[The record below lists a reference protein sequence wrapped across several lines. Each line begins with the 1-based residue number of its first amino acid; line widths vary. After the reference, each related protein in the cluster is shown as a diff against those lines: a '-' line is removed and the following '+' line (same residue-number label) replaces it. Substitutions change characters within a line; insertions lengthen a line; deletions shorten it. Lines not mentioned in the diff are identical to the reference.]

1 MSYNL
6 EQAYGSYKSYGAAG
20 LATGTNTGTF
30 KTTATLSYTNNG
42 AFKSKSA
49 TDNLAFSSGH
59 KAVPAGSACAFSVW
73 IDAAGAVTTTQGNIV
88 GSGET
93 CSIAP
98 AAGTN
103 VTFVGY
109 IKVTTNASTT
119 FTPGTTGLGAAGI
132 TAAYQD
138 CAVMPG
144 TPV

>member
-1 MSYNL
+1 MLFRS
-6 EQAYGSYKSYGAAG
+6 
-20 LATGTNTGTF
+20 
-30 KTTATLSYTNNG
+30 
-42 AFKSKSA
+42 
-49 TDNLAFSSGH
+49 
-59 KAVPAGSACAFSVW
+59 
-73 IDAAGAVTTTQGNIV
+73 
-88 GSGET
+88 
-93 CSIAP
+93 
-98 AAGTN
+98 GTN